1 MLTCYFD
8 FLTTP
13 IITLLVGTIT
23 LILLNNKKELKTNI
37 KILIKTSI
45 FWGLGYGLMWILKW
59 AIADFM
65 YNKDT
70 FATAM
75 YQYIKYL
82 GPGIIP
88 SIILPFVI
96 ILYKI
101 IPYGKICIKKENV
114 MNSAIYLIIAI
125 IPILWLIVFNNHSYF
140 HCYFTYRNLLV
151 TEISTNLFLL
161 ELIQVKEKKGKLKDG
176 KNKKE

>member
-75 YQYIKYL
+75 YQLIFRTSSYEYNGENISIFEMIMNNILWAIKY
-82 GPGIIP
+82 
-88 SIILPFVI
+88 
-96 ILYKI
+96 
-101 IPYGKICIKKENV
+101 
-114 MNSAIYLIIAI
+114 
-125 IPILWLIVFNNHSYF
+125 
-140 HCYFTYRNLLV
+140 
-151 TEISTNLFLL
+151 
-161 ELIQVKEKKGKLKDG
+161 
-176 KNKKE
+176 

>member
-75 YQYIKYL
+75 YQLIFRTSSYEYNGENISIFEMIMNNILWAIKPNIKYL

-114 MNSAIYLIIAI
+114 MNSAIYLII
-125 IPILWLIVFNNHSYF
+125 ILIFIVILHIETFW
-140 HCYFTYRNLLV
+140 
-151 TEISTNLFLL
+151 
-161 ELIQVKEKKGKLKDG
+161 
-176 KNKKE
+176 